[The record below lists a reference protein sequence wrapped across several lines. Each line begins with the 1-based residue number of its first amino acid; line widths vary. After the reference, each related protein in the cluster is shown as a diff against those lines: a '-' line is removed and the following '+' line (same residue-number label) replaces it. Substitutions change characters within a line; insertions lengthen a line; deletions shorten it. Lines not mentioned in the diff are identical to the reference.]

1 VNPCLLIPIFDHKDT
16 IRGVLQSVEALR
28 LPCLVI
34 NDGSGPR
41 TREVLDAVAKEFDWV
56 EVQHHPVNRGKGFA
70 LRHGYRLAAARGF
83 THVLQ
88 FDADGQHDTRDAP
101 RFLKA
106 ARAHPDAVV
115 LGQPVFD
122 TTAPRLRIWSRKLSI
137 GIVWLATL
145 SREVRDPLCGF
156 RCLPLAPTLRL
167 IERTAMGDRMDFD
180 PELAVRLVWEG
191 TRVVTLPTHVR
202 YFADGLSHFD
212 VVWDDVRLAWL
223 YMRLTLRM
231 LASLPAVL
239 LRRLRGR
246 DTWGRA

>member
-16 IRGVLQSVEALR
+16 IRGVLQSVEALG

-34 NDGSGPR
+34 NDGSGPG

-56 EVQHHPVNRGKGFA
+56 QVQHHLVNRGKGVA

-88 FDADGQHDTRDAP
+88 FDADGQHDTRDAA
-101 RFLKA
+101 RFLEA
-106 ARAHPDAVV
+106 ARNDPDALV

-122 TTAPRLRIWSRKLSI
+122 ASAPRSRIWSRKLSI
-137 GIVWLATL
+137 GLVWLATL
-145 SREVRDPLCGF
+145 SRRVRDPLCGF
-156 RCLPLAPTLRL
+156 RCLPLGPTLRL
-167 IERTAMGDRMDFD
+167 VEHTKLGDRMDFD

-191 TRVVTLPTHVR
+191 RRVVNLPTHVR
-202 YFADGLSHFD
+202 YFANGLSHFD
-212 VVWDDVRLAWL
+212 VVWDDLRLASL
-223 YMRLTLRM
+223 YTRLTLRM
-231 LASLPAVL
+231 LASLPGVAM
-239 LRRLRGR
+239 RRLRGQ

>member
-16 IRGVLQSVEALR
+16 IRSVLQSVESLQ

-41 TREVLDAVAKEFDWV
+41 TREVLDEVAKEFDWV
-56 EVQHHPVNRGKGFA
+56 EVQHDLVNRGKGVA

-83 THVLQ
+83 SHVLQ
-88 FDADGQHDTRDAP
+88 FDADGQHDTSDAL
-101 RFLKA
+101 RFLRA
-106 ARAHPDAVV
+106 ARGQPTAMV
-115 LGQPVFD
+115 LGQPIFD
-122 TTAPRLRIWSRKLSI
+122 SSAPRSRVWSRKLSI
-137 GIVWLATL
+137 GLVWLATL
-145 SREVRDPLCGF
+145 SRAVRDPLCGF
-156 RCLPLAPTLRL
+156 RCLPLEPTLRL
-167 IERTAMGDRMDFD
+167 VERIPMGNRMDFD

-191 TRVVTLPTHVR
+191 TPLVNVPTRVR
-202 YFADGLSHFD
+202 YFPDGLSHFD

-223 YMRLTLRM
+223 YTRLTLHM

-246 DTWGRA
+246 PTWERG